1 MAAGRADR
9 SSKTEAGGPAAVHA
23 RRAVIAVD
31 AAPGKA
37 STVFDGQ
44 DFMDLDARSLGDYLA
59 RERGRREGMLVCW
72 DAPLTGPRDPDDA
85 GEPGD
90 LTQRLIESFFRDGR
104 TGFKPPEGI
113 SVRGYGG
120 CPHWTISRSLLGL
133 PRLGPFDLGYAELPF
148 DLLPGTRG
156 DADMRPS
163 VVEIHPGLAAWLWCR
178 EERAA
183 GASWAYK
190 KDAVVRREMWKIVLS
205 KASAAWEDG
214 PEPANDDE
222 FDAAVGYALGRA
234 YSDNLEGEAGG
245 VAILGNR
252 RTGSFLLPEVPGLR
266 DSWRGWLSSK
276 DRD

>member
-1 MAAGRADR
+1 MR
-9 SSKTEAGGPAAVHA
+9 EA
-23 RRAVIAVD
+23 
-31 AAPGKA
+31 
-37 STVFDGQ
+37 
-44 DFMDLDARSLGDYLA
+44 LGDYLA
-59 RERGRREGMLVCW
+59 QRAGPPRRDLLVCW

-90 LTQRLIESFFRDGR
+90 LTQRLIESFFRDR
-104 TGFKPPEGI
+104 QDGFQASGGNLGEGI
-113 SVRGYGG
+113 RRVSRIGRSRGRCLG
-120 CPHWTISRSLLGL
+120 CHGSAPSTWATQNCRSISCRA
-133 PRLGPFDLGYAELPF
+133 R
-148 DLLPGTRG
+148 RG

-214 PEPANDDE
+214 PEPANDDQ
-222 FDAAVGYALGRA
+222 FDAAAGYILGRA
-234 YSDNLEGEAGG
+234 YADNGEGEAAR

-252 RTGSFLLPEVPGLR
+252 RTGSFLLPEVAGLR
-266 DSWRGWLSSK
+266 DGWRSWLASK
-276 DRD
+276 EGD